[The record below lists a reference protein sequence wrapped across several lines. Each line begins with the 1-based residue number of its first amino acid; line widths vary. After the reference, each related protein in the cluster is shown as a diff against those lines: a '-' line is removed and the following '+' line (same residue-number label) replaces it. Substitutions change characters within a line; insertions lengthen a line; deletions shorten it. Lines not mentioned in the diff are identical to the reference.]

1 MAKKLKFRKVESRL
15 LFYDTNALLAL
26 QDLAFKN
33 PFYCSSVTLRELEN
47 IKTSAKKDMTVKY
60 KARKISHLLD
70 RQENYT
76 VINSKNSQVL
86 QVLDYFGLEDTPD
99 NRILADAHLLRNKLS
114 VEGQREDVIFV
125 SNDISCK
132 NIAKNVLG
140 LHVESVS
147 SEVED
152 YKGYIEIRPTEEEL
166 ANIYQNTTVNTYGLL
181 TNQYMLVRDKDD
193 GLVDTVRW
201 TGSEY
206 KGLNYSNLNNRQ
218 IGKVKPRNTEQ
229 CMAMD
234 LLQNQDIPVKVLT
247 GKYGVGKDFLMISH
261 AFDLMEKG
269 KIDKIVWVRNTVGV
283 KDAKEIGFL
292 PGWKTAPLYSNI

>member
-1 MAKKLKFRKVESRL
+1 MVKRGCPRLHRLFVKVESRL

-140 LHVESVS
+140 LDVESVS

-152 YKGYIEIRPTEEEL
+152 YKGYIEIHPTEEEL
-166 ANIYQNTTVNTYGLL
+166 ADIYQNPTVNTYGLL
-181 TNQYMLVRDKDD
+181 TNQYMLIRDKDD

-247 GKYGVGKDFLMISH
+247 GKYGVGRSFCRR
-261 AFDLMEKG
+261 
-269 KIDKIVWVRNTVGV
+269 KI
-283 KDAKEIGFL
+283 A
-292 PGWKTAPLYSNI
+292 